1 MVKVNKKRVFI
12 IFILIIFALLTVTI
26 LTKIAPAPPSKDIV
40 EDGVITN
47 KLVILGSGN
56 KTEIEEAV
64 KKYQGEI
71 TLEVKETQT
80 YEVEFPVNNLDE
92 LNDIKDSLNT
102 MGIKTVNDYV
112 IDLDKLNPADPQ

>member
-1 MVKVNKKRVFI
+1 MARVNKKRA
-12 IFILIIFALLTVTI
+12 LIIFTIFLIALLIITI
-26 LTKIAPAPPSKDIV
+26 ATKTSSKPSKDII
-40 EDGVITN
+40 EDGVIIN

-80 YEVEFPVNNLDE
+80 YEAKFPVDSLDE
-92 LNDIKDSLNT
+92 LNEIKDGLNT
-102 MGIKTVNDYV
+102 MGIKAVNDYA
-112 IDLDKLNPADPQ
+112 IDLDKLDPAGPQ